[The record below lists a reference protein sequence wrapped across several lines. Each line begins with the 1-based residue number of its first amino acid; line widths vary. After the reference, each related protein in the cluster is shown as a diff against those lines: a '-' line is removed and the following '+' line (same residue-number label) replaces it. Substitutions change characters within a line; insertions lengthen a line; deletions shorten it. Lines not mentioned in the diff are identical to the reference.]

1 LITFRC
7 ERNTLSG
14 LVSALT
20 VNISCTLI
28 DENAPTNKFECPLP
42 TALSGACRSEA
53 LCNGDGFAVG
63 PSTQDGGFAFG
74 PSFDSEDTGVSSSS
88 VAAVIGGAGGGV
100 LLALLLIV
108 ALFICVAVI
117 AVRRKRARMRASN
130 DRKPRATDES
140 STSRRAANSPTEYA
154 DLSTVVRRQGGD
166 GYEVGTIA
174 TADEYDSTPVAQTR
188 HSDYGHGDLAAAD
201 NDYDSAVVAQARGN
215 AYEVADLAI

>member
-1 LITFRC
+1 
-7 ERNTLSG
+7 
-14 LVSALT
+14 

-42 TALSGACRSEA
+42 TELSAACRSEA
-53 LCNGDGFAVG
+53 LCDGDGFAMG
-63 PSTQDGGFAFG
+63 PSIDKNSFVFG
-74 PSFDSEDTGVSSSS
+74 PSFDDMVGDNDTDVGSSI
-88 VAAVIGGAGGGV
+88 VFAAVIGGAAGGV
-100 LLALLLIV
+100 LALLLTV
-108 ALFICVAVI
+108 ALLICVAVV
-117 AVRRKRARMRASN
+117 AVRRKRARMQASN
-130 DRKPRATDES
+130 DRRPRATDES